1 MKFLLSVFLVLFIPS
16 MAFSYNET
24 KVFQKIE
31 KDLDS
36 IIVKDL
42 NSKKTIFQKDA
53 NQAVRPASLTKIM
66 TAILAIESGKMN
78 NLVTIT
84 AEMKKS
90 RTNNFKF

>member
-42 NSKKTIFQKDA
+42 NSKKTK
-53 NQAVRPASLTKIM
+53 
-66 TAILAIESGKMN
+66 ESRSSCF
-78 NLVTIT
+78 
-84 AEMKKS
+84 A
-90 RTNNFKF
+90 